1 MSLFTP
7 AQLDKINK
15 SAEKSKQALEKPVAT
30 KTRSI
35 NAELNRISDEVV
47 QYFKDSPAILI
58 TSKSQLHDYI
68 SKCIEYGYAGIDTE
82 TTGLDRIKDTIVGA
96 SLYVPGQPE
105 VYIPSKHLVPIF
117 NQLYKDQLTYE
128 EIGEELQRLVDA
140 KTKMIFAN
148 ADFDISMIY
157 KDLKVDFSDTCYYDV
172 ILAWRCLK
180 EDELDNTLK
189 SLYNKYVLRGK
200 GDPKHFTDFFPVAL
214 FPFCKPEIAKL
225 YAANDAKITFELFL
239 WQLPYLTKDNPKC
252 KKANLEKIADLYWNI
267 EIPMIKVC
275 AMLHRRGVYV
285 QKSTA
290 QSLAARYH
298 DKLTAAETKLAEM
311 VQAEIDKSDYSI
323 MINSPFKSGK
333 QFGYNSSKDVKYLC
347 FEILKLEKASSVDK
361 EQLALYN
368 NPVTNQILECRAM
381 QKLVGTYVDKL
392 PKETTSDSRIHAQFK
407 SVGADTGR
415 MSSNSPNLQNIPSH
429 ATDIRHMFRATPG
442 YVMMSSDYSQQ
453 EPKTL
458 AFVSNDAAM
467 IKAFQEG
474 KDIYATIAAL
484 SFNMPYEKCLEFDP
498 DTHEY
503 QAEGKA
509 RRGEAKT
516 IVLGVTYGRST
527 VTIGEQLFGDNP
539 NMTEEDRTK
548 AAQKIYDG
556 VMNSFS
562 GLRDFM
568 LSAQARCAKLG
579 YTETILGRRRHNPD
593 MMLPEFEFKPMQGY
607 VNPDV
612 DPLDISTLE
621 NRDAIPQR
629 IVDELTRR
637 FKGYKY
643 WGQIVKA
650 TKELADQKIRVI
662 NNRNK
667 LQEASR
673 KVVNSIIQGSA
684 AELTKMAILKLEH
697 NERWKEIGGRFI
709 IPVHD
714 ELIVEVPIEHREEGE
729 KLLKESMESAGDFLP
744 FPIYCDVTTTYRW
757 YGLEVDNDYVKPTTI
772 DTVEPQEVK
781 WIQYMLFENEY
792 VLPVYKEPDGSKPRG
807 NAAMGINGRR
817 SEELDRAIFDYM
829 NRYRISEAQFLD
841 HIEHLTIYGEVKE
854 V

>member
-128 EIGEELQRLVDA
+128 EIGEELQRLIDA

>member
-128 EIGEELQRLVDA
+128 EIGQELQRLVDA

>member
-643 WGQIVKA
+643 WGEIVKA

>member
-1 MSLFTP
+1 M
-7 AQLDKINK
+7 
-15 SAEKSKQALEKPVAT
+15 
-30 KTRSI
+30 
-35 NAELNRISDEVV
+35 
-47 QYFKDSPAILI
+47 
-58 TSKSQLHDYI
+58 
-68 SKCIEYGYAGIDTE
+68 
-82 TTGLDRIKDTIVGA
+82 
-96 SLYVPGQPE
+96 
-105 VYIPSKHLVPIF
+105 
-117 NQLYKDQLTYE
+117 
-128 EIGEELQRLVDA
+128 
-140 KTKMIFAN
+140 
-148 ADFDISMIY
+148 
-157 KDLKVDFSDTCYYDV
+157 
-172 ILAWRCLK
+172 
-180 EDELDNTLK
+180 
-189 SLYNKYVLRGK
+189 YNKYVLRGK

-225 YAANDAKITFELFL
+225 YAANDAKSTFELFL

>member
-82 TTGLDRIKDTIVGA
+82 TTGLDRIKDTIVGV